1 MSTEL
6 VGRWPAHVSR
16 EQITDTAEAVEHAPP
31 AHDEA
36 LDFVRFCYRR
46 RHVAWPDLYDEM
58 CAVASRGAFR
68 GLGYAELVDH
78 GISFC
83 LGDLPKLAMLT
94 ERVVREEQALLEGRA
109 AAAVPMML
117 ACSRPGADPA
127 DCGKI
132 GLPWATPAVRARAA
146 LPDRARL
153 YRLGRPATLPIH
165 DAVTCGRAWSLWPG
179 RLRR

>member
-6 VGRWPAHVSR
+6 VGRWPARVSR
-16 EQITDTAEAVEHAPP
+16 DQNTDAADAADPARP

-46 RHVAWPDLYDEM
+46 RHVAWPELYDEM
-58 CAVASRGAFR
+58 CAVASRGSFR

-83 LGDLPKLAMLT
+83 LGDLSKLATLT

-109 AAAVPMML
+109 ATAVPMML
-117 ACSRPGADPA
+117 APQPA
-127 DCGKI
+127 AG
-132 GLPWATPAVRARAA
+132 
-146 LPDRARL
+146 
-153 YRLGRPATLPIH
+153 
-165 DAVTCGRAWSLWPG
+165 
-179 RLRR
+179 

>member
-1 MSTEL
+1 MMPANSAAGPHPAVVTGSDNCDELGLGEPARSTRDEGRVSTEL
-6 VGRWPAHVSR
+6 AGRWPAHVSR
-16 EQITDTAEAVEHAPP
+16 EQITDAPDP
-31 AHDEA
+31 ADPLPPPHDEA

-46 RHVAWPDLYDEM
+46 RRAAWPELYDEM

-83 LGDLPKLAMLT
+83 LGDLSKLATLT

-117 ACSRPGADPA
+117 APQ
-127 DCGKI
+127 
-132 GLPWATPAVRARAA
+132 
-146 LPDRARL
+146 
-153 YRLGRPATLPIH
+153 PI
-165 DAVTCGRAWSLWPG
+165 AG
-179 RLRR
+179 

>member
-6 VGRWPAHVSR
+6 VGRWPAHASR
-16 EQITDTAEAVEHAPP
+16 EQITNPSPAVEPLPA

-46 RHVAWPDLYDEM
+46 RRVAWPELYDEM

-83 LGDLPKLAMLT
+83 LGDLPKLATLT
-94 ERVVREEQALLEGRA
+94 ERVVREEQLLLEERVAG
-109 AAAVPMML
+109 AVPMML
-117 ACSRPGADPA
+117 TAQ
-127 DCGKI
+127 
-132 GLPWATPAVRARAA
+132 
-146 LPDRARL
+146 
-153 YRLGRPATLPIH
+153 PAT
-165 DAVTCGRAWSLWPG
+165 G
-179 RLRR
+179 

>member
-16 EQITDTAEAVEHAPP
+16 EQITNAAEAVEPASP

-36 LDFVRFCYRR
+36 LEFVRFCYRR

-68 GLGYAELVDH
+68 GLGYADLADH

-83 LGDLPKLAMLT
+83 LGDLPYLATMT
-94 ERVVREEQALLEGRA
+94 ERVVREERALLDARA
-109 AAAVPMML
+109 ATAVPMML
-117 ACSRPGADPA
+117 AAQPA
-127 DCGKI
+127 G
-132 GLPWATPAVRARAA
+132 
-146 LPDRARL
+146 
-153 YRLGRPATLPIH
+153 
-165 DAVTCGRAWSLWPG
+165 S
-179 RLRR
+179 